1 MHEIKKLRPFEI
13 NGNNPF
19 SKQYLHTQAKNIFQ
33 SLKYFKNNDNISFLK
48 TLMKIHIYIH
58 FEKRMKEAIHFLKI
72 TLINIKTNV
81 FSIHITHLW
90 FANTN
95 IQFI

>member
-1 MHEIKKLRPFEI
+1 
-13 NGNNPF
+13 
-19 SKQYLHTQAKNIFQ
+19 
-33 SLKYFKNNDNISFLK
+33 
-48 TLMKIHIYIH
+48 MKIHAYIN
-58 FEKRMKEAIHFLKI
+58 FEKKMKEAIHLYIK